1 MSCTHAPCGESEGLR
16 DTARGEEPA
25 RSQHLAI
32 IVVSWNVRDLLA
44 QCLTSIFDELAQTPD
59 VSATV
64 WVVDNASDDD
74 SVKMISFRFPDV
86 QVIANSSN
94 RGFAAANNQ
103 ALQAAGF
110 GSQTPTDELPDYVLL
125 LNPDTT
131 LLPGALS
138 QWLEVAGQCPHAGV
152 IGGALQYPDG
162 GFQHSAFE
170 FPTLK
175 QIFLDFFPL
184 HHRLINSRL
193 NGRYPLVCYATKRPF
208 VVDHPL
214 GAAMLIR
221 RQAILDA
228 GLLDEGYFMYAEE
241 VDWCIRM
248 RASGWLSICAP
259 SVRVVHHEAQST
271 RQIHS
276 PMFVRLWESRLRL
289 FALHYGIRFNWGA
302 RRLVHLGL
310 RRLRKEAAQQ
320 HAAGRIDAEALA
332 QRQNALDQVAELLRR
347 PKESFRQ

>member
-1 MSCTHAPCGESEGLR
+1 MNCTQAPCGR
-16 DTARGEEPA
+16 NEEA
-25 RSQHLAI
+25 QDAVAGGHKLAI
-32 IVVSWNVRDLLA
+32 IVVSWNVRDLLQ
-44 QCLTSIFDELAQTPD
+44 QCLTSIFDELAHTPGA
-59 VSATV
+59 SATV
-64 WVVDNASDDD
+64 WVVDNASGDD
-74 SVKMISFRFPDV
+74 SARMVSSQFPEAK
-86 QVIANSSN
+86 VIANTSN

-103 ALQAAGF
+103 ALRAAGF
-110 GSQTPTDELPDYVLL
+110 ESETPADELPDYVLL

-131 LLPGALS
+131 LLPGALHH
-138 QWLEVAGQCPHAGV
+138 WLEVAGARPHAGV

-162 GFQHSAFE
+162 NFQHSAFE

-193 NGRYPLVCYATKRPF
+193 NGRYPRAYYAAERPF
-208 VVDHPL
+208 VVGHPL

-228 GLLDEGYFMYAEE
+228 GLLDEGYFIYAEE

-248 RASGWLSICAP
+248 RAAGWLSICAP
-259 SVRVVHHEAQST
+259 TVRVVHHEAQST
-271 RQIHS
+271 RQVHS

-289 FALHYGIRFNWGA
+289 FALHYGACFNWGA

-310 RRLRKEAAQQ
+310 RHQRKEAVRQ
-320 HAAGRIDAEALA
+320 HTAGEIAIEALA

-347 PKESFRQ
+347 PKESFRH